1 MKNNK
6 LSVHISKETKFY
18 IQQKQINID
27 IWSIVSK
34 LNKYQNRLKNECM
47 HILHIPISFQKPCTG
62 SFKAIGKSLS
72 QENLIHAAKT
82 KGENESLNFFFNRQ

>member
-6 LSVHISKETKFY
+6 FPVHISKETKFY

-27 IWSIVSK
+27 IWSTVSK
-34 LNKYQNRLKNECM
+34 WKKYQNRLKNECM
-47 HILHIPISFQKPCTG
+47 HILYIPISFQKPCTG

-72 QENLIHAAKT
+72 QET
-82 KGENESLNFFFNRQ
+82 

>member
-34 LNKYQNRLKNECM
+34 WKKYQNRLKNECM
-47 HILHIPISFQKPCTG
+47 HILHIPISFQSHRQDPITG
-62 SFKAIGKSLS
+62 
-72 QENLIHAAKT
+72 NLIHASKT
-82 KGENESLNFFFNRQ
+82 KGENESLNLFFNRQ